1 MTTIADAIRSRADF
15 PRKGTTY
22 RDISPLLNDGPTFR
36 AAIAQ
41 LTAALSDRSVNKIAG
56 IESRGYVLGGAL
68 AMQLGAGFLPIRMY
82 GKLPGGAMSRP
93 YRKYGNEYHAEI
105 LLDAV
110 RPGDRVVIIDDCVN
124 TGISAEAACMLVRDL
139 GGEVVGAAFVAEIP
153 LSGGRARLEGI
164 GVPVTSLVTYDEKVR
179 A

>member
-1 MTTIADAIRSRADF
+1 MPLQHVIRSRPDF

-22 RDISPLLNDGPTFR
+22 RDISPLLNDGPAFR
-36 AAIAQ
+36 GAIAQ
-41 LTAALSDRSVNKIAG
+41 LVSALSDKAVTKIAG

-68 AMQLGAGFLPIRMY
+68 AMQLGAGFLAIRMY

-93 YRKYGNEYHAEI
+93 YRKLGVEYHAEI

-110 RPGDRVVIIDDCVN
+110 KPGDRVVVVDDCLN
-124 TGISAEAACMLVRDL
+124 SGISAETACLLVRDL
-139 GGEVVGAAFVAEIP
+139 GGEVVGAAFIAEILP
-153 LSGGRARLEGI
+153 SGGRGRLEGL
-164 GVPVTSLVTYDEKVR
+164 GVPVEALISYD

>member
-1 MTTIADAIRSRADF
+1 MSVESAIRSRPDF
-15 PRKGTTY
+15 PRKGTVY

-36 AAIAQ
+36 TAIAK
-41 LTAALSDRSVNKIAG
+41 LVSALSDRGVTKIAG

-93 YRKYGNEYHAEI
+93 YRKLGTEYHAEI

-110 RPGDRVVIIDDCVN
+110 KPGDRVVVIDDCLN
-124 TGISAEAACMLVRDL
+124 SGISAETACLLVRDL
-139 GGEVVGAAFVAEIP
+139 GGEVVGAAFIAEVKA
-153 LSGGRARLEGI
+153 SGGRARLEGI
-164 GVPVTSLVTYDEKVR
+164 GVPVTTLVGFD
-179 A
+179 

>member
-1 MTTIADAIRSRADF
+1 MQIDQAIRSRADF

-36 AAIAQ
+36 AAIAR
-41 LTAALSDRSVNKIAG
+41 LVSALSERNVTKIAG

-82 GKLPGGAMSRP
+82 GKLPGAAMARP
-93 YRKYGNEYHAEI
+93 YRKTGVEYHAEI

-110 RPGDRVVIIDDCVN
+110 KPGDRVVVIDDCLN
-124 TGISAEAACMLVRDL
+124 SGISAETACMLVREL
-139 GGEVVGAAFVAEIP
+139 GGEVVGAAFMAEV
-153 LSGGRARLEGI
+153 LASGGRKRLEGL
-164 GVPVTSLVTYDEKVR
+164 GVPVTALVSYQD
-179 A
+179 